1 MAEIRPVELEQ
12 IMLLKEMKKSTFFI
26 NHAWLIFSGALAL
39 IAAQMSA
46 QTNAQDPAQVLQQ
59 DTLSASDFQLQE
71 IVVSA
76 PVMQATNSKQ
86 EMKHEE
92 LNRNNAGQ
100 NLPYLLSVT
109 PSLVTTSDDGLGVGY
124 TYFHIRGTDQ
134 TRINMTINEVPL
146 NDAESQAVFW
156 VNLTDMASGVSS
168 LQVQRGIGTSANGGS
183 SFGASVN
190 LRTLDA
196 SVPES
201 VHPGPVRAELDFN
214 GGMYNTFREMVKAD
228 VYLGDRMEKKGA
240 WHIGARFSKVN
251 SDGYIERAKS
261 DLLSYQGE
269 IGWQNTRTAVT
280 LTAFGGKER
289 TYMAWYGVDFATAW
303 GIGGANRRYN
313 PAGEYIDKDG
323 NTAYYDNQTDNYQQ
337 HHVHLHIGHR
347 FNPHWTLSAT
357 AHYTYGTGYYEMMMT
372 DWTTYEADNI
382 TQKGLR
388 NHFYGGILTS
398 KYVHEKVDVQ
408 FGLALNQY
416 RGLQYG
422 NIDTTCTARSFMPYY
437 EGFGVKTDGNVYA
450 KANWRVLHRG
460 QEKLSLYG
468 DLQYRMVDYRIWGDN
483 EETSA
488 LDAPVAIDKRNT
500 WHFFNPKAGLTYDNH
515 GHRLSATFALAHR
528 EPTRNNFV
536 TSDGTADPKAERL
549 YDYELGYSYASAG
562 VLKSGYA
569 IPWTIGL
576 NLYFMDY
583 DDQLIATGD
592 VSSVGYLITANVKD
606 SYRTGA
612 EFQFG
617 VDWTRWFSWK
627 GNLTWSRNKWRD
639 GSQWRTISFSPD
651 WTAGNVFSFHHAGF
665 NTDLQTL
672 VVSSQYLGNDEKTD
686 AMLKAYTVTNLMMA
700 YALPFHKLPNAKNI
714 PDITLKCQVNNLFNT
729 KYVNNGGTD
738 GTYVWYFPQAGI
750 NVHAGFVVKW

>member
-1 MAEIRPVELEQ
+1 MNRTIVRTACLCACV
-12 IMLLKEMKKSTFFI
+12 LLV
-26 NHAWLIFSGALAL
+26 
-39 IAAQMSA
+39 
-46 QTNAQDPAQVLQQ
+46 NAYTCAQVTNPSESYEE
-59 DTLSASDFQLQE
+59 DTLTIIGRQIAD

-76 PVMQATNSKQ
+76 PVMQSTNSKQ
-86 EMKHEE
+86 EIRHAE
-92 LNRNNAGQ
+92 LNQDNTGQ
-100 NLPYLLSVT
+100 NLPYLLSNT
-109 PSLVTTSDDGLGVGY
+109 PSMVVTSDDGLGVGY

-156 VNLTDMASGVSS
+156 VNLTDMASGVNS

-196 SVPES
+196 TVPES
-201 VHPGPVRAELDFN
+201 EHPGPVRAELSFN

-228 VYLGDRMEKKGA
+228 VYLGDRLEKEGA

-251 SDGYIERAKS
+251 SDGYIERAWS

-269 IGWQNTRTAVT
+269 IGWQNTKTAVT
-280 LTAFGGKER
+280 LTAFGGKEK
-289 TYMAWYGVDFATAW
+289 TYMAWYGVDYATAFEP
-303 GIGGANRRYN
+303 GANRRYN

-337 HHVHLHIGHR
+337 HHVHLHVGHR
-347 FNPHWTLSAT
+347 FNPNWTLSAT
-357 AHYTYGTGYYEMMMT
+357 AHYTYGTGYYEMLMA
-372 DWTTYEADNI
+372 DWITYEADNI

-388 NHFYGGILTS
+388 NHYYGGILTS

-408 FGLALNQY
+408 MGLALNQY

-422 NIDTTCTARSFMPYY
+422 NIDTTCVGNAFIPYY
-437 EGFGVKTDGNVYA
+437 EGHGVKTDGNIYA

-460 QEKLSLYG
+460 REKLSLYG
-468 DLQYRMVDYRIWGDN
+468 DLQYRLVDYRIWGDN

-488 LDAPVAIDKRNT
+488 LGAIEAITKHNT
-500 WHFFNPKAGLTYDNH
+500 WHFFNPKAGLTYENK

-536 TSDGTADPKAERL
+536 TSTGANDPRPEAL
-549 YDYELGYSYASAG
+549 YDYELGYSFSSPG
-562 VLKSGYA
+562 ELQSGFA

-583 DDQLIATGD
+583 DNQLIATGD
-592 VSSVGYLITANVKD
+592 ISSVGYLITTNVKD
-606 SYRTGA
+606 SYRCGA

-617 VDWTRWFSWK
+617 VEWTKWFTWK
-627 GNLTWSRNKWRD
+627 GNLTWSRNRWKD
-639 GSQWRTISFSPD
+639 VTQWRTISFSPD
-651 WTAGNVFSFHHAGF
+651 WTAGNTISFHHAGF
-665 NTDLQTL
+665 IGEIQTL
-672 VVSSQYLGNDEKTD
+672 VVSSQYLGNNEDPN
-686 AMLKAYTVTNLMMA
+686 AALKAYTVTNLMLS
-700 YALPFHKLPNAKNI
+700 YKLPFHKLANAKNI
-714 PDITLKCQVNNLFNT
+714 PDITLRCQVNNLFDS

-750 NVHAGFVVKW
+750 NVHAGFVVQW

>member
-1 MAEIRPVELEQ
+1 
-12 IMLLKEMKKSTFFI
+12 MKKQPLCIS
-26 NHAWLIFSGALAL
+26 HAWLMFMSAMALVPS
-39 IAAQMSA
+39 AQLSA
-46 QTNAQDPAQVLQQ
+46 QTSAQSTAQVSRQ
-59 DTLSASDFQLQE
+59 DTLSADDFTLQE

-76 PVMQATNSKQ
+76 PVMQSVNSKQ
-86 EMKHEE
+86 EMKHAE
-92 LNRNNAGQ
+92 LNRDNTGQ

-109 PSLVTTSDDGLGVGY
+109 PSLVSTSDDGLGIGY
-124 TYFHIRGTDQ
+124 TYFHVRGTDQ

-146 NDAESQAVFW
+146 NDAESQSVFW
-156 VNLTDMASGVSS
+156 VNLTDMASGISS
-168 LQVQRGIGTSANGGS
+168 LQVQRGVGTSANGGS

-196 SVPES
+196 SVPQS
-201 VHPGPVRAELDFN
+201 AHPGPVRAELDFN

-228 VYLGDRMEKKGA
+228 VFLGDRLEKKGA

-251 SDGYIERAKS
+251 SDGYIRRAKS
-261 DLLSYQGE
+261 DLLSYQAE
-269 IGWQNTRTAVT
+269 AGWQNAKTAVT
-280 LTAFGGKER
+280 LTAFGGKEK
-289 TYMAWYGVDFATAW
+289 TYMAWYGVDYATAW
-303 GIGGANRRYN
+303 GLGGADRRYN

-337 HHVHLHIGHR
+337 HHVHLHVGHR
-347 FNPHWTLSAT
+347 FNMHWTLSAT
-357 AHYTYGTGYYEMMMT
+357 AHYTYGTGYYEMLIP
-372 DWTTYEADNI
+372 DYNTYLADNI

-422 NIDTTCTARSFMPYY
+422 NIDTTCTGNQFIPYY
-437 EGFGVKTDGNVYA
+437 EGYGLKTDANVYA

-468 DLQYRMVDYRIWGDN
+468 DLQYRLVDYRIWGDN

-488 LDAPVAIDKRNT
+488 LHAVETIDKHHT

-536 TSDGTADPKAERL
+536 ANTASTDPKAERL

-562 VLKSGYA
+562 LLQSGYA
-569 IPWTIGL
+569 IPWTVGL

-583 DDQLIATGD
+583 DNQLITTGD
-592 VSSVGYLITANVKD
+592 VSSVGYLITTNVKD

-617 VDWTRWFSWK
+617 VEWTRWFAWK
-627 GNLTWSRNKWRD
+627 GNLTWGRNRWKD
-639 GSQWRTISFSPD
+639 NNVWRTISFSPD
-651 WTAGNVFSFHHAGF
+651 WTAGNIFSFHAAGF
-665 NTDLQTL
+665 NADIQTL
-672 VVSSQYLGNDEKTD
+672 VVSSQYLGNNEAPD
-686 AMLKAYTVTNLMMA
+686 AQLKAYSVTNLMMT
-700 YALPFHKLPNAKNI
+700 YALPFHKLRNAKNI
-714 PDITLKCQVNNLFNT
+714 PDITLKCQINNLFDT

-738 GTYVWYFPQAGI
+738 GTYVWFFPQAGI
-750 NVHAGFVVKW
+750 NVHAGFAVRW